1 MSTRLRKFIK
11 KITQMNYFYLK
22 LLGEGL
28 EEGEA
33 NGNRGRPICEA
44 VNSEAIKR
52 VATPQLP

>member
-1 MSTRLRKFIK
+1 
-11 KITQMNYFYLK
+11 MNYIYLK
-22 LLGEGL
+22 LLGEGV
-28 EEGEA
+28 EEGKREV

>member
-1 MSTRLRKFIK
+1 
-11 KITQMNYFYLK
+11 MNYFYLK
-22 LLGEGL
+22 LLAAGV
-28 EEGEA
+28 EEWEREA